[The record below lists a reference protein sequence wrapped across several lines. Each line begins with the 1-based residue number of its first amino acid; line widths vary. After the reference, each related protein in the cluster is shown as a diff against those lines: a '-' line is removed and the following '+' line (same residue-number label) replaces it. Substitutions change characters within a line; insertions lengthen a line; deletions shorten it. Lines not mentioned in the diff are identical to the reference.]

1 MKKRLLFIVILCISV
16 SYCIFQKANANQY
29 LSVITTLTLE
39 EAVSLADNEL
49 STGDCESRLMDTWTE
64 HLSSGAY
71 AIVHEYKCFMSGTGK
86 CFEGKLYD
94 YYSSGSIML
103 VSESKGST
111 IMCI

>member
-39 EAVSLADNEL
+39 EAESLADNEL

-71 AIVHEYKCFMSGTGK
+71 AIVHEYKFFSLEQANVLKANYM
-86 CFEGKLYD
+86 
-94 YYSSGSIML
+94 
-103 VSESKGST
+103 T
-111 IMCI
+111 ITQAVL